1 MEERTIGQFKL
12 QSKLGAGG
20 MGEVYLAHDTKL
32 DRQVAIKLLPDAV
45 RYDAVLRE
53 RFFQEARSAS
63 ALNHPNVCTIYE
75 LGDQDPAQPYICM
88 EFVDGETLETKLK
101 GETPLSLE
109 ETCEIISQVAQA
121 LRTAFSSGIVHR
133 DLKPAN
139 ISITHDGIVKIL
151 DFGLAKRLTD
161 QPAMDDATIEYNLTN
176 TGGIMGTPNYMS
188 PEQALGGDI
197 DHRTDLFSL
206 GVVFFEMLSGRR
218 PFAGKSLGETIN
230 NIINSP
236 PPSLAALNPNTNG
249 ALQAIV
255 LRCLQKSPKD
265 RYASP
270 EELITDLEA
279 YMRGDVTS
287 ARPQF
292 ISDGSPAES
301 DVFISYSAL
310 DDQSLSG
317 VEEGWISRFHR
328 NLKVR
333 LQQLAGR
340 EINVFRPNKTTA
352 EQRLDESTIQDIPKV
367 SSLLTIVS
375 PPFAN
380 SDSCKQEVD
389 SFVTGKA
396 NADSKVIKVVKMPV
410 DSNSLDNDVLKRIN
424 DHNFF
429 DQDERGRVLEYE
441 ESFGEDLKRRYY
453 EKIYDVAY
461 DLNKTLNTTDD
472 DTLDLDIDAP
482 KAFVAIT
489 TSDVRSEYESVCR
502 ELTERGYLVVPDKP
516 LTLEAL
522 QLAEEIDSYLEHA
535 ELIVQIVGQNY
546 GIVPEG
552 AQQSVLELQSGSIR
566 TLMESADS
574 ERQQFIWHSATE
586 CEDDRQTGFIE
597 SFRSTDAARHQC
609 ELIEGPISL
618 LKEAISQYLDS
629 LNERSAELSEEPKGI
644 TQIYLICDSVDED
657 ATEALEDHLF
667 QSGIEVILPDFDSPQ
682 DEISEIHRQALTDC
696 DAVLIYYGQVRKA
709 WVDIKLRDT
718 LKAAGYGREN
728 PLTHVAVYIAP
739 PTDKRK
745 NRFKTHQAEIIQ
757 QPQGTFE
764 VTDELTQFI
773 NKATT

>member
-1 MEERTIGQFKL
+1 
-12 QSKLGAGG
+12 

-32 DRQVAIKLLPDAV
+32 DRQVAIKLLPDTV

-88 EFVDGETLETKLK
+88 EFVDGETLESKLK
-101 GETPLSLE
+101 RETTLPLE
-109 ETCEIISQVAQA
+109 EACEIISQVAQA
-121 LRTAFSSGIVHR
+121 LQAAFSSGIVHR
-133 DLKPAN
+133 DLKPGN
-139 ISITHDGIVKIL
+139 ISINHDGIVKIL

-161 QPAMDDATIEYNLTN
+161 QPAMDDATIDYSLTN
-176 TGGIMGTPNYMS
+176 TGGIMGTPSYMS

-206 GVVFFEMLSGRR
+206 GVVFFEMVSGQR
-218 PFAGKSLGETIN
+218 PFSGKSLGDTIN

-255 LRCLQKSPKD
+255 LRCLQKSPND

-270 EELITDLEA
+270 EELTADLEA
-279 YMRGDVTS
+279 YMRGDITS
-287 ARPQF
+287 SQTRF

-301 DVFISYSAL
+301 DVYISYSAL

-340 EINVFRPNKTTA
+340 EVNVFRPNKMTS
-352 EQRLDESTIQDIPKV
+352 EKQLDENTIQDIPKV
-367 SSLLTIVS
+367 NSLLTIVS

-389 SFVTGKA
+389 SFVAGKA
-396 NADSKVIKVVKMPV
+396 NADSKVIKVVKLPV
-410 DSNSLDNDVLKRIN
+410 DSNSLANDVLKRIN

-429 DQDERGRVLEYE
+429 DQDERGRILEYE
-441 ESFGEDLKRRYY
+441 EAFGEDLKRRYY

-461 DLNKTLNTTDD
+461 DLNKTLNTTYD
-472 DTLDLDIDAP
+472 DTLASEIDAP

-502 ELTERGYLVVPDKP
+502 ELTERGYVVVPDKP
-516 LTLEAL
+516 LTFEAL
-522 QLAEEIDSYLEHA
+522 ELAEEVNAHLENA
-535 ELIVQIVGQNY
+535 ELMVQVVGKNY

-552 AQQSVLELQSGSIR
+552 AQQSLLELQSASIR
-566 TLMESADS
+566 TLMESDEA
-574 ERQQFIWHSATE
+574 ERQQFIWYSSPD
-586 CEDDRQTGFIE
+586 CDDDRQAGFIE
-597 SFRSTDAARHQC
+597 SIRSTDAAHHRC

-618 LKEAISQYLDS
+618 LKEAISQHLDS
-629 LNERSAELSEEPKGI
+629 LTEKPVESPEQPKGT
-644 TQIYLICDSVDED
+644 TQIYLICDSLDED
-657 ATEALEDHLF
+657 ATEPLEDYLF
-667 QSGIEVILPDFDSPQ
+667 QSGMEVILPDFDSPQ
-682 DEISEIHRQALTDC
+682 EEISEIHRQALTDC

-728 PLTHVAVYIAP
+728 SLNHVAVYIAP

-745 NRFKTHQAEIIQ
+745 ERFKTHQAEIIQ
-757 QPQGTFE
+757 QPQETFE
-764 VTDELTQFI
+764 VTPELTEFI
-773 NKATT
+773 NKAVTTND